1 MGYPSSEWKQF
12 LYTFMKVKFYISQEP
27 RYERTDPWEG
37 LIVLRMT
44 HIMSTV
50 Q

>member
-1 MGYPSSEWKQF
+1 MGYPSSEWKQ
-12 LYTFMKVKFYISQEP
+12 FMKVKFYISQEP
-27 RYERTDPWEG
+27 HYERTDPWEG

-44 HIMSTV
+44 HIMSIV